1 MCQGFQLILAA
12 EILQQFR
19 NLMFLNAGQHSQLS
33 FWMLFIIV
41 SGGVLNFCEGM
52 LFVAWTYWDQWANP
66 ISESFG
72 FYYLVPVVT
81 EFFIVFF
88 SSLSDPQP
96 KQNCLGYFIT
106 VGTYLF
112 DLQSGL
118 ISAYIIKTMYFGR
131 YTSCSL
137 CWKGH
142 TPSILVIELFVTF
155 SLWYK
160 MIEHF
165 YFQW

>member
-1 MCQGFQLILAA
+1 MSRVPVDTGSWKFSAIQESIVLECWSTFSI
-12 EILQQFR
+12 E
-19 NLMFLNAGQHSQLS
+19 FLDAIYYW
-33 FWMLFIIV
+33 FWC
-41 SGGVLNFCEGM
+41 GPQFCESM
-52 LFVAWTYWDQWANP
+52 LFVAWIYWDQWAKP

-81 EFFIVFF
+81 EFFIVFL

-96 KQNCLGYFIT
+96 KQICLGYFIT

-131 YTSCSL
+131 YTSFSI

-142 TPSILVIELFVTF
+142 TPSLLVTELFVTF

>member
-1 MCQGFQLILAA
+1 MIFSCLQMCQGFQLILAA
-12 EILQQFR
+12 ENFQQFR
-19 NLMFLNAGQHSQLS
+19 NLLFLNAGQHSQLS
-33 FWMLFIIV
+33 FWMLFYYWFWW
-41 SGGVLNFCEGM
+41 GPQFCESM
-52 LFVAWTYWDQWANP
+52 LFVAWIYGDQWAKP

-72 FYYLVPVVT
+72 FYYLVPVVM

-96 KQNCLGYFIT
+96 KQICLGYFIT

-131 YTSCSL
+131 YTSF
-137 CWKGH
+137 
-142 TPSILVIELFVTF
+142 SIC
-155 SLWYK
+155 
-160 MIEHF
+160 
-165 YFQW
+165 

>member
-1 MCQGFQLILAA
+1 MSRVPVDTGSWNFAAIQESNVLECQSTFS
-12 EILQQFR
+12 
-19 NLMFLNAGQHSQLS
+19 MSFL
-33 FWMLFIIV
+33 MLFIIV

-52 LFVAWTYWDQWANP
+52 LFVAWIYWDQWAKP

-118 ISAYIIKTMYFGR
+118 VSAYIIKTMYFGR
-131 YTSCSL
+131 YTCCFI

-160 MIEHF
+160 TIEHF